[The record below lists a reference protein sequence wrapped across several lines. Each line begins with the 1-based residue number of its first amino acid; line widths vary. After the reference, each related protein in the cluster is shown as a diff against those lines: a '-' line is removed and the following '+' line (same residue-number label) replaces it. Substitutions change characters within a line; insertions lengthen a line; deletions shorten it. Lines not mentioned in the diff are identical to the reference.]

1 MRKEMRR
8 SLGRRLENPSNL
20 QIISYTEEEHRA
32 RETEKNEEGRKIGD
46 CHHRSWKRGYKKKE
60 AIPFLE
66 ASSRIKLY
74 LWKECC
80 VAKSYN

>member
-46 CHHRSWKRGYKKKE
+46 CHHRS
-60 AIPFLE
+60 
-66 ASSRIKLY
+66 
-74 LWKECC
+74 
-80 VAKSYN
+80 